1 MRRVFSIVAALW
13 LLLVGVA
20 LVRIALLEADHA
32 PSIGFWLVYFLVM
45 SAHFTGL
52 LGWLRL
58 PAPLVGR
65 DYAVLIAYVIG
76 TLIALMVFPNALR
89 GGMLS
94 RASAYCVSLI
104 VWLPFAAL
112 LLIRV
117 VRRHRSVQLPNATKG
132 AA

>member
-1 MRRVFSIVAALW
+1 MKLVFSMVAALW
-13 LLLVGVA
+13 LLLVGAA
-20 LVRIALLEADHA
+20 LVRIALVEVDHS
-32 PSIGFWLVYFLVM
+32 PSVGFWVGYLLAASV
-45 SAHFTGL
+45 HFAGL

-65 DYAVLIAYVIG
+65 DYAVLIAYVVG
-76 TLIALMVFPNALR
+76 TFIALMVFPNALR

-94 RASAYCVSLI
+94 RASAYWVSLI

-117 VRRHRSVQLPNATKG
+117 VRRHRSLQPPNTNK
-132 AA
+132 AAA